1 LILPIL
7 EVARM
12 STALVA
18 KLAGLPV
25 VTNDL
30 DVYIQ
35 QVNVIPVLTAEEE
48 QTLANNLQQS
58 NDLTAAQQLILSHL
72 RYVVQIARGYMGYGL
87 PLGDLVQEG
96 NIGLMKAVKR
106 FDPDRGVRLAS
117 FAIHWIKAEIQ
128 EYVLRNWRIVK
139 VATTKAQRKL
149 FFNLRSSKKRLGWIN
164 RREAETVAKDL
175 NVDLDLVMEMDSRMS
190 GQDVSFDPTP
200 DAGDDDDNSSVYSP
214 AQYLTDQGVDPL
226 TQLEGDDWEEQT
238 YSQFTDALDDL
249 DERSKEIL
257 QRRWLAEKKA
267 TLHELAEEYG
277 VSAERIRQIE
287 NKAIKQLRASL
298 ATA

>member
-1 LILPIL
+1 
-7 EVARM
+7 M
-12 STALVA
+12 
-18 KLAGLPV
+18 
-25 VTNDL
+25 
-30 DVYIQ
+30 
-35 QVNVIPVLTAEEE
+35 LTAEQE
-48 QTLANNLQQS
+48 QSFAHELQS
-58 NDLTAAQQLILSHL
+58 NNDLEAAKQLILAHL
-72 RYVVQIARGYMGYGL
+72 RYVVQVARGYMGYGL

-96 NIGLMKAVKR
+96 YIGLMKAVKR

-117 FAIHWIKAEIQ
+117 FAVHWIKAEIQ

-164 RREAETVAKDL
+164 RSEAEDVANDL

-190 GQDVSFDPTP
+190 GQDISFDPAP
-200 DAGDDDDNSSVYSP
+200 EAGDDDDGAVYSP
-214 AQYLTDQGVDPL
+214 AQYLTASSEDPL
-226 TQLEGDDWEEQT
+226 TQLEGEDWEEQS
-238 YSQFTDALDDL
+238 YGHFTEALDSL

-257 QRRWLAEKKA
+257 QRRWLGEKKA
-267 TLHELAEEYG
+267 TLQELAKEYG

-298 ATA
+298 PAN